1 MTQCLFPVGAG
12 LARSVF
18 ERAVEFFGEEHMD
31 ESLLIAFAAFEEQCK
46 EVRACG
52 ITRVYLK
59 LAFSCLFSTPNSM
72 SERG

>member
-1 MTQCLFPVGAG
+1 M
-12 LARSVF
+12 
-18 ERAVEFFGEEHMD
+18 EFFGEEHMD